1 MASDATPIPRRS
13 SRQRWAKGL
22 RRAWARRMRA
32 LARALNPQA
41 TAKRSCVRS
50 PRFRESVVTRDPH
63 FWCRGASLQATPE
76 PSLAAVRPSINRN
89 FVAEEGSGRRNWR
102 PRLGGGYNRQAA
114 FGGQRLGTT
123 QRTLRGDFEL
133 DSLLSRVAGAVENSG
148 HQTEQVFRREAIGF
162 GPRIKLFVG
171 FVRDDA
177 DVVLVQFSR
186 LWWHLR

>member
-1 MASDATPIPRRS
+1 M
-13 SRQRWAKGL
+13 G
-22 RRAWARRMRA
+22 
-32 LARALNPQA
+32 
-41 TAKRSCVRS
+41 
-50 PRFRESVVTRDPH
+50 
-63 FWCRGASLQATPE
+63 G
-76 PSLAAVRPSINRN
+76 
-89 FVAEEGSGRRNWR
+89 RNWR
-102 PRLGGGYNRQAA
+102 RRLGGGYNRQAA

>member
-89 FVAEEGSGRRNWR
+89 FVAEEGPGRRNWR

-123 QRTLRGDFEL
+123 QRTLRGTPNSIAYFRA
-133 DSLLSRVAGAVENSG
+133 SLERWKIAAIRLSRYFAV
-148 HQTEQVFRREAIGF
+148 RRSDLARESSCSSD
-162 GPRIKLFVG
+162 LSETM
-171 FVRDDA
+171 
-177 DVVLVQFSR
+177 LM
-186 LWWHLR
+186 